1 MHKKHLLV
9 ISVAVFVLLVPA
21 VLYIALKKPDPTTV
35 PAGYCLVY
43 NSSFTLGD
51 GPKRT
56 TVDNGMSLSIVLV
69 DTSNSAA
76 QYLVDDENN
85 PLQNTFQKVSQLVGQ
100 DTKLWNDQILL
111 RTVKITGDGSQLLV
125 AKKCQ

>member
-1 MHKKHLLV
+1 MHKKRLLL
-9 ISVAVFVLLVPA
+9 ITAVVLLLLVPA
-21 VLYIALKKPDPTTV
+21 VLYVMLKKPDPTTV

-43 NSSFTLGD
+43 NSSHKLGD

-56 TVDNGMSLSIVLV
+56 TIDNGMMLSIVLV
-69 DTSNSAA
+69 DTSKNAA
-76 QYLVDDENN
+76 QYLVSEENEPLKN
-85 PLQNTFQKVSQLVGQ
+85 PFENVSQLVGQ

-111 RTVKITGDGSQLLV
+111 RTVKITVDGSQLLV